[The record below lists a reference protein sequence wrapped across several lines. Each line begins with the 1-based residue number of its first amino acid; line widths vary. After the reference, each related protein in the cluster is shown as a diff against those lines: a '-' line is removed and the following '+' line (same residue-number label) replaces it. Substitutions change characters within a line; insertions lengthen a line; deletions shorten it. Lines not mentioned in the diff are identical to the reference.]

1 MYYSIWR
8 YGNGGYGCANDFVR
22 SRIKDPASPRLS
34 AMRLQGLL
42 CGRFLCLPRGR
53 LRARSRCQGFAARR
67 PIASRAPFL
76 CFRASGCRG
85 TGSRRLFEIPAAA
98 LRHRRGQDAAQ
109 GAPCRP
115 RLWADLPVPLGPSPP
130 LRGNGLAS
138 PTPGEAARLG
148 PLRPRAF
155 RRKLAYA
162 AFISPSPSDFSQK
175 SPHRLAHRHFPWYRV
190 TRGCSVHTCLPICPL
205 GRKESP

>member
-1 MYYSIWR
+1 MR
-8 YGNGGYGCANDFVR
+8 KRFR
-22 SRIKDPASPRLS
+22 SQQNKGSGFSTAICHAAARFALRPLFMPAKGPPKGPQPLPRLCS
-34 AMRLQGLL
+34 PAADRVKGPLPLLSGVRLPGNRLAPPF
-42 CGRFLCLPRGR
+42 RVSRGR
-53 LRARSRCQGFAARR
+53 LTGALRPPAQGFWR
-67 PIASRAPFL
+67 ICL
-76 CFRASGCRG
+76 
-85 TGSRRLFEIPAAA
+85 
-98 LRHRRGQDAAQ
+98 
-109 GAPCRP
+109 
-115 RLWADLPVPLGPSPP
+115 RLWGLPSP

-138 PTPGEAARLG
+138 PTPGEAARLE

>member
-1 MYYSIWR
+1 M
-8 YGNGGYGCANDFVR
+8 
-22 SRIKDPASPRLS
+22 DPASPRLS

-53 LRARSRCQGFAARR
+53 LRPRSRCQGFAARR

-85 TGSRRLFEIPAAA
+85 TGFAAFSRFPWPP
-98 LRHRRGQDAAQ
+98 HRRAQAA
-109 GAPCRP
+109 RP

-130 LRGNGLAS
+130 LWGNWPCVVKSGGLA
-138 PTPGEAARLG
+138 G

-175 SPHRLAHRHFPWYRV
+175 SPHRLAHRHFPWDRV

>member
-22 SRIKDPASPRLS
+22 SRIKDPDSPRLS
-34 AMRLQGLL
+34 ATRLQGLL

-53 LRARSRCQGFAARR
+53 LRPRSRCQGFAARR
-67 PIASRAPFL
+67 PEGNADRVKGPLRPRVLLLGFRLPGNRLAPPFRVSRGRL
-76 CFRASGCRG
+76 
-85 TGSRRLFEIPAAA
+85 TGA
-98 LRHRRGQDAAQ
+98 LRPPAQ
-109 GAPCRP
+109 GFWRICL
-115 RLWADLPVPLGPSPP
+115 RLWGLPSP
-130 LRGNGLAS
+130 LRGNWPCVVKSGGLA
-138 PTPGEAARLG
+138 G